1 MNRPTNR
8 LVIALMP
15 FLFATAAHANA
26 RWEAQIRALDAQ
38 FRQAMIQGDV
48 KQMERIVAD
57 DAKIIHGG
65 SGAIQDKQGLL
76 NRFRAYHIETYDR
89 TPVLSK
95 IDRNLAVLVSVTRK
109 IADGRETNTSTTEV
123 LVRRSGRWQ
132 LLVLQNTD
140 HSGG

>member
-8 LVIALMP
+8 LALALIP
-15 FLFATAAHANA
+15 FLFATAAHAHSGL
-26 RWEAQIRALDAQ
+26 EAEIRTVDAQ

-48 KQMERIVAD
+48 KQMSRIVAD

-76 NRFRAYHIETYDR
+76 DRFRTYHIHTYDR

-109 IADGRETNTSTTEV
+109 IADGRETDTSTTEV
-123 LVRRSGRWQ
+123 FVRRSGRWQ
-132 LLVLQNTD
+132 LLILQNTD
-140 HSGG
+140 HSDS